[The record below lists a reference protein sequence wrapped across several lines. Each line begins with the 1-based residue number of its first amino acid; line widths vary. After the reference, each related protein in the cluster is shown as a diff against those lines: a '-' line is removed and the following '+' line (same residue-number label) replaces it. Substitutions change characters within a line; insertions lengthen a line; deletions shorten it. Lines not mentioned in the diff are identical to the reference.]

1 MFQRINKNIL
11 NRPKFVKKRL
21 NSDRPSVA
29 FETNQWY
36 YSGKRGQGWWA
47 YDYKSCQQLE
57 QAFNSGL
64 KK

>member
-1 MFQRINKNIL
+1 
-11 NRPKFVKKRL
+11 VKKRL
-21 NSDRPSVA
+21 NSDRPSAA

-36 YSGKRGQGWWA
+36 YSGKSGEGWWA